1 MIITMQPKQPYY
13 NSINP
18 WRAGYCDAVMNRPCK
33 SPFPEGWRWAYKSAQ
48 YISGYMEGEA
58 KRKGY
63 PA

>member
-1 MIITMQPKQPYY
+1 
-13 NSINP
+13 
-18 WRAGYCDAVMNRPCK
+18 VMNRPCK